1 MNKKNNAKT
10 KEKTL
15 KEELLNDLNVESRID
30 RRGEKNTIAE
40 NNQKERRS
48 GNDRRNDNLIGGRR
62 KTDLTEEDAKEFEKI
77 ISSGDGEEALKRLE
91 KNNYKNLN
99 DEAKKIEIKR
109 TIGIHKLNTQRLA
122 TLVFLVLLATCIISV
137 IYLFVR
143 KRTRTEAESK
153 RQVNIIQ
160 QKLNKKLQAEVD
172 SATLENLDKA
182 FKNKNK

>member
-1 MNKKNNAKT
+1 MNKKNKAEIN
-10 KEKTL
+10 EKTL
-15 KEELLNDLNVESRID
+15 KEELLNDLNVESRVD
-30 RRGEKNTIAE
+30 RRGEKNDQPE
-40 NNQKERRS
+40 VSKKERRS

-77 ISSGDGEEALKRLE
+77 ISGGDGEEALKRLE

-109 TIGIHKLNTQRLA
+109 TIGIHKLNAQRLA
-122 TLVFLVLLATCIISV
+122 TLVFLVLLATCVISV
-137 IYLFVR
+137 IYMFVR
-143 KRTRTEAESK
+143 KRTKTEAENK

-160 QKLNKKLQAEVD
+160 QKLNKKLQNEVD

-182 FKNKNK
+182 FENKNK